1 MQTTFTQYY
10 PSPAG
15 LLEIIATNSHITAI
29 NFVPNIGDENP
40 NEITTLCQQQ
50 LKQYFEGGRKQFDLP
65 IQPKGTDF
73 QQRVWAQLQTIPY
86 GDVTNYLE
94 MARRLG
100 DEKTIRAAASANG
113 KNPIAIVIPCHRVI
127 GSNGDLTGYAGG
139 LDKKRL
145 LLEHEG
151 ALAKS
156 LF

>member
-15 LLEIIATNSHITAI
+15 LLEIIASESQITSI
-29 NFVPNIGDENP
+29 NFVLNKEEENP
-40 NEITTLCQQQ
+40 NEITILCQQQ
-50 LKQYFEGGRKQFDLP
+50 LQEYFEGGRKHFDLP
-65 IQPKGTDF
+65 LKPKGTEF

-86 GDVTNYLE
+86 GEVTNYLE

>member
-1 MQTTFTQYY
+1 M
-10 PSPAG
+10 
-15 LLEIIATNSHITAI
+15 ATHSHITAI
-29 NFVPNIGDENP
+29 NFVLNKGEENP
-40 NEITTLCQQQ
+40 NEITQQCQQQ
-50 LKQYFEGGRKQFDLP
+50 LQEYFEGGRKQFDLP
-65 IQPKGTDF
+65 LQPKGTDF

-86 GDVTNYLE
+86 GEVTNYLE
-94 MARRLG
+94 MARLLG
-100 DEKTIRAAASANG
+100 DEKSIRAAASANG